1 MLLDL
6 ISLDFTVP
14 HHAVSDTGPTTWMAL
29 AASHQPGIWDPSLEK
44 YLEMMRNSDDP
55 NPRLTETDTT
65 QSTVSIAATRA
76 FKYGIIYNDTDIDRQ
91 PYVAACGN
99 SNTGPTQ

>member
-1 MLLDL
+1 MLLEL

-29 AASHQPGIWDPSLEK
+29 ATSHQPGIWDPSLEK

-76 FKYGIIYNDTDIDRQ
+76 FIRALYG